1 MVNRNAITK
10 KLNLGS
16 LVFLALTLLSGL
28 SACNSENGASSS
40 SPPNPLV
47 ARGKTVYVTVCIACH
62 NADPHKAGSIGP
74 AVFGASKELL
84 EARVLNASYP
94 PGYKPQRETH
104 TMPAFPQFK
113 DDIPALYAYLNSN

>member
-1 MVNRNAITK
+1 MSESKGSKNS
-10 KLNLGS
+10 LFQLGS
-16 LVFLALTLLSGL
+16 LFLLVAL
-28 SACNSENGASSS
+28 SACQSDGTSQSSAPS
-40 SPPNPLV
+40 AEESLA

-74 AVFGASKELL
+74 AVFGASQELL
-84 EARVLNASYP
+84 EARILNASYP

-113 DDIPALYAYLNSN
+113 ADIPALHAYLNKN